1 MTKFLFQ
8 GLWSLLRSALKA
20 QGWKVQHSDY
30 CGLVISTPHLES
42 LWASAPPQHWVIPRP
57 QKILLILST
66 SSVLGS
72 WDKELSKD
80 HIFIPVI
87 PQMFFVVREEK
98 FSVLGGWPQ
107 MAWTTPASDWMI
119 LILEIGPRKYESK
132 SHIFLFK
139 SVLCSSLY
147 INKLS
152 LSYNSI
158 WVLRRKERIGF
169 TRFFMAI
176 QFVTSST
183 SQRNDW

>member
-30 CGLVISTPHLES
+30 CGLVISMSHLES

-72 WDKELSKD
+72 WDQELSKD
-80 HIFIPVI
+80 HVFIPVI

-152 LSYNSI
+152 LPYSSI